1 MKIYHASLDF
11 EWEMCYDGNE
21 ERGEAIMIHTDA
33 NSFQKSFAQLLAQ
46 TIRYGEPVNIST
58 ENGNAVLLSEADYNN
73 LIATLELSEIPGMK
87 QTIREGLQTP
97 LNACLTEESVQ
108 FM

>member
-1 MKIYHASLDF
+1 MY
-11 EWEMCYDGNE
+11 YDGNE

-46 TIRYGEPVNIST
+46 TIRYDEPVNIST

-97 LNACLTEESVQ
+97 LHACLTEESVQ

>member
-1 MKIYHASLDF
+1 
-11 EWEMCYDGNE
+11 MCYDGNE
-21 ERGEAIMIHTDA
+21 ERGEAVMIHTDA

-46 TIRYGEPVNIST
+46 TIRYDEPVNIST

-97 LNACLTEESVQ
+97 LNACLTEDQVNW
-108 FM
+108 

>member
-1 MKIYHASLDF
+1 
-11 EWEMCYDGNE
+11 MC
-21 ERGEAIMIHTDA
+21 
-33 NSFQKSFAQLLAQ
+33 
-46 TIRYGEPVNIST
+46 IRDR
-58 ENGNAVLLSEADYNN
+58 LSEADYNN